1 MCVSLSLSLSLPLS
15 AGTVA
20 MALEEERHREHEG
33 GVRHEKRS
41 LKVELKE
48 MELAH
53 QDAMKALKMVSRS
66 LQSLLA
72 HLHPHC
78 IHHLLYK
85 CHSFELIE
93 NP

>member
-1 MCVSLSLSLSLPLS
+1 
-15 AGTVA
+15 

-53 QDAMKALKMVSRS
+53 QDAMKALKMVSRR
-66 LQSLLA
+66 LVA
-72 HLHPHC
+72 HLHPQC
-78 IHHLLYK
+78 ILYTFRHNVIVFNLLK
-85 CHSFELIE
+85 NRNLIIHRRMTRL
-93 NP
+93 